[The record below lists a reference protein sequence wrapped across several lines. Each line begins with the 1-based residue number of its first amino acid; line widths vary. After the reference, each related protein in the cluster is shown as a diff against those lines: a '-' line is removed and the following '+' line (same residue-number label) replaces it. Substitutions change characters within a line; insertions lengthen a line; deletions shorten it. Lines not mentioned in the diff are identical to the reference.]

1 MESESKK
8 ILDRLDIS
16 AMERIKEEAELVLS
30 CQSES
35 ESIIVNKANSLFQ
48 ILVVLLVSSVGYIIS
63 QLPCIDY
70 KNPVNICCIVF
81 LISLSIAISFLLNIV
96 HPKSVSMKGAY
107 PSELLKSD
115 IFDGSKYETE
125 YFLGNRI
132 ISLDSAIQA
141 NKINQ
146 SKRVR
151 KYKQSIYTVLIGLLL
166 ISIAIFILACV

>member
-16 AMERIKEEAELVLS
+16 AMERIKQEAELVLD

-35 ESIIVNKANSLFQ
+35 ENIIVNKANSLFQ

-70 KNPVNICCIVF
+70 KNPINICCILFSVC
-81 LISLSIAISFLLNIV
+81 LSIAITLLLNIV
-96 HPKSVSMKGAY
+96 HPKLVSMKGAY
-107 PSELLKSD
+107 PEELLKPD
-115 IFDGSKYETE
+115 IFDGSKFETE

-132 ISLDSAIQA
+132 LSLNSAIKA

-146 SKRVR
+146 SKRVK
-151 KYKQSIYTVLIGLLL
+151 KYKQSIYTILIGLL
-166 ISIAIFILACV
+166 IIAATIIILACV